1 VTTLLAMLF
10 LGLLVVTFTVV
21 VWFTRPGAGE
31 KNAQERLS
39 TIRRTLADGEQTNK
53 GMLNEAPKE
62 GLASRV
68 GAHLKGYAF
77 TQSLELLIQYADS
90 RATVGSVVLTSIG
103 LAVAAG
109 LAVNLFVHSAT
120 LIVLGALVGGS
131 IRYLLLR
138 FKKGRR
144 LSKFGSA
151 LPDAIELMARALSA
165 GHSMGSCIEV
175 VAEQSP
181 QPLAGEFDICFQ
193 QQKFGIPF
201 RDALLDMAGRV
212 PLKDL
217 HFLVT
222 AILVQKET
230 GGDLTEILNRTTNVI
245 RERSR
250 IEGEVKT
257 YTAQGRL
264 TGWILGLMPVV
275 MLGLIN
281 FMTPGYSHVLF
292 YDPLGHKLLYA
303 AAALIALGG
312 FVISRIVDIKV

>member
-1 VTTLLAMLF
+1 MSVVISTF
-10 LGLLVVTFTVV
+10 VGLLLVSFTVV
-21 VWFTRPGAGE
+21 VWLTRPGAGE
-31 KNAQERLS
+31 KQAQERLN
-39 TIRRTLADGEQTNK
+39 TIRRTLAEGESVNQ
-53 GMLNEAPKE
+53 GMLNKTPKE

-68 GAHLKGYAF
+68 SARLKGFAF
-77 TQSLELLIQYADS
+77 THSLEMLILYADS
-90 RATVGSVVLTSIG
+90 KTTVGSVVLTSLG
-103 LAVAAG
+103 LALAGGFAVSLFLHSFPLMALGAG
-109 LAVNLFVHSAT
+109 L
-120 LIVLGALVGGS
+120 GGS

-138 FKKGRR
+138 FKKSRR
-144 LSKFGSA
+144 LSKFGEA
-151 LPDAIELMARALSA
+151 LPDAIELMARALTA
-165 GHSMGSCIEV
+165 GHSMASCIEV

-181 QPLAGEFDICFQ
+181 QPLSGEFDLCFQ

-201 RDALLDMAGRV
+201 RDALLLMANRI
-212 PLKDL
+212 PLKDF

-230 GGDLTEILNRTTNVI
+230 GGDLTDILDRTTKVI
-245 RERSR
+245 RERVR
-250 IEGEVKT
+250 IDGEVKT

-303 AAALIALGG
+303 AAALIGLGG

>member
-1 VTTLLAMLF
+1 MTVLVSTF
-10 LGLLVVTFTVV
+10 LGLLIVTFTVV
-21 VWFTRPGAGE
+21 AWFTRPGAGE
-31 KNAQERLS
+31 KHAQERLN
-39 TIRRTLADGEQTNK
+39 TIRRTLAEGESTSK
-53 GMLNEAPKE
+53 GMLNEMPKE

-68 GAHLKGYAF
+68 SAYLKGFAF
-77 TQSLELLIQYADS
+77 TQSLEMLILYADS
-90 RATVGSVVLTSIG
+90 KATVGSVVLTSLG
-103 LAVAAG
+103 LAAVSAFAVHLFLDNLPLMALAA
-109 LAVNLFVHSAT
+109 V
-120 LIVLGALVGGS
+120 VGGS
-131 IRYLLLR
+131 IRYFLLR

-144 LSKFGSA
+144 LSKFGAA
-151 LPDAIELMARALSA
+151 LPDAIELMARALTA
-165 GHSMGSCIEV
+165 GHSMASCIEV

-181 QPLAGEFDICFQ
+181 QPLAGEFDLCFQ

-201 RDALLDMAGRV
+201 RDALLLMASRV

-230 GGDLTEILNRTTNVI
+230 GGDLTDILDRTTKVI
-245 RERSR
+245 RERTR

-303 AAALIALGG
+303 AAALIGLGG

>member
-1 VTTLLAMLF
+1 MA
-10 LGLLVVTFTVV
+10 
-21 VWFTRPGAGE
+21 
-31 KNAQERLS
+31 
-39 TIRRTLADGEQTNK
+39 I
-53 GMLNEAPKE
+53 
-62 GLASRV
+62 
-68 GAHLKGYAF
+68 
-77 TQSLELLIQYADS
+77 
-90 RATVGSVVLTSIG
+90 
-103 LAVAAG
+103 AAG
-109 LAVNLFVHSAT
+109 LAVDFFIHNVL
-120 LIVLGALVGGS
+120 LIALGATAGGS
-131 IRYLLLR
+131 IRYFLLR
-138 FKKGRR
+138 LKKGRR
-144 LSKFGSA
+144 LSKFGAA

-165 GHSMGSCIEV
+165 GHSMASCIEV

-181 QPLAGEFDICFQ
+181 QPLSAEFDLCFQ

-201 RDALLDMAGRV
+201 RDALLQMADRV

-230 GGDLTEILNRTTNVI
+230 GGDLTDILHRTTNVI